1 MPFANVD
8 KEGESGLDKHLH
20 WEKHRSVQLR
30 KSRAGNDNIT
40 SMSSS
45 ASSMQSSESL
55 SSRLSNLAASDE
67 KLSNDNCLSV
77 SDSSESLTAPEVRTN
92 NRLTTSYAR
101 ESSSDTVDLFL
112 SLLPRLDSDGDSGQD
127 LASPYLEGVVREEI
141 VCEDSNIA
149 SRSNNKL
156 EKMTMDQIYT
166 SEEITSN
173 GLPTS
178 SSNLPASCS
187 VTSSVHSTSWNQS
200 STSSADSLTD
210 SPSDSLTHLSVLD
223 KPLSRPTPSSHAV
236 KSPWMLLLWCH
247 LSQILAGGLLKSLA
261 VFLDDILE
269 EFDSS
274 VAFMGWMFSLEAFF
288 FGLTCP
294 FASFATKKLGPRV
307 VMMSGG
313 LINGVGILMA
323 SLATNIITVGLGIS
337 AIAGTGSS
345 MIYVAALV
353 TVRRNFH
360 TFYAIA
366 NGLTLAGVSVS
377 LFTFPPIIRVLID
390 HYGWRGAL
398 FILSAIS
405 LNTMVTGALMKD
417 DICNRKPRRP
427 SDDIGESKA
436 FVSKSSCTPSDR
448 THMEGNVTAS
458 LSKGK
463 YKLQG
468 ASNGCTG
475 VTFRTDDDLKI
486 SHRLDDK
493 ESKPTHHASGCPE
506 VGLRSVY
513 VDGKITTIPI
523 QGNVNGHLGR
533 RPSIR
538 DKAVSFV
545 IANITHGLLFVVAC
559 LWSLANTATMKYIVA
574 AGVQR
579 GLTSLQGAMLLS
591 ITGIT
596 QCICLFL
603 NGIIISKRWMTPLQ
617 LYLLVFLLMSGAI
630 FGIAVFEQYAVGL
643 VCSALF
649 GLGTGTIISLNLV
662 VQRTLDPRAGTQAA
676 GWLMFIEG
684 VAGCIG
690 GFFIGAVRDISGS
703 YTLSFFVAGAITL
716 VAASFVVIILVIR
729 RVRRGH

>member
-1 MPFANVD
+1 
-8 KEGESGLDKHLH
+8 
-20 WEKHRSVQLR
+20 
-30 KSRAGNDNIT
+30 
-40 SMSSS
+40 
-45 ASSMQSSESL
+45 
-55 SSRLSNLAASDE
+55 
-67 KLSNDNCLSV
+67 
-77 SDSSESLTAPEVRTN
+77 
-92 NRLTTSYAR
+92 
-101 ESSSDTVDLFL
+101 
-112 SLLPRLDSDGDSGQD
+112 
-127 LASPYLEGVVREEI
+127 
-141 VCEDSNIA
+141 
-149 SRSNNKL
+149 
-156 EKMTMDQIYT
+156 MTMDQIYT

-173 GLPTS
+173 GLPIS
-178 SSNLPASCS
+178 SSASCS
-187 VTSSVHSTSWNQS
+187 VTSSVPSSSWNQS

-210 SPSDSLTHLSVLD
+210 SADSLTHLSLLD
-223 KPLSRPTPSSHAV
+223 EPLSRPTPSSHAV
-236 KSPWMLLLWCH
+236 KSPWMLLVWCH

-261 VFLDDILE
+261 VFLDDILV

-323 SLATNIITVGLGIS
+323 SLATNIVTVGLGIS

-417 DICNRKPRRP
+417 DVCKRKPRRH
-427 SDDIGESKA
+427 SDDIGESKV
-436 FVSKSSCTPSDR
+436 FVSKSSYTPSDR

-463 YKLQG
+463 YKLHG

-486 SHRLDDK
+486 NRRLDDK
-493 ESKPTHHASGCPE
+493 ESKPSHRASGCPE
-506 VGLRSVY
+506 IGLRSVY
-513 VDGKITTIPI
+513 VDGKITTMPI
-523 QGNVNGHLGR
+523 QGNGYGHLGR
-533 RPSIR
+533 RASIR
-538 DKAVSFV
+538 EKAVSFV
-545 IANITHGLLFVVAC
+545 IANITHGLLFVVAF

-617 LYLLVFLLMSGAI
+617 LYLLVFLLMSGSI

-703 YTLSFFVAGAITL
+703 YTLSFFVAGAVTL